1 MHGIKISGSE
11 LRARKVHIKLQLFIL
26 ATLLQPCKVVT
37 RLSPGC
43 GILYARCLQPCEVVA
58 TLYDDCE
65 VVFHIVKVHSTSK
78 CCQSYLYGYNQI

>member
-11 LRARKVHIKLQLFIL
+11 LWARKVHIKIQLFIL
-26 ATLLQPCKVVT
+26 ATLLQLCKVVT

-78 CCQSYLYGYNQI
+78 CCLVWL